1 MGTPMRG
8 SEMTLVHALP
18 GALGIVRETNKK
30 ITEIL
35 KRSSEELRILQTGF
49 RGMLG
54 INRDKGVLRG
64 LNVIC
69 FIEQR
74 ALAPFGIA
82 SDDQPFYTM

>member
-1 MGTPMRG
+1 MGTPLRG
-8 SEMTLVHALP
+8 SEKTLILALR

-35 KRSSEELRILQTGF
+35 KRNSEELRILQTGF

-54 INRDKGVLRG
+54 IDRDKGGLRG

-74 ALAPFGIA
+74 ALAPWGIV
-82 SDDQPFYTM
+82 SHDQHSCV